1 MINSCKNPE
10 IKPMQKTNQT
20 LRQKL
25 WRMIKDF
32 EIYCEKKHEK
42 KMPFF

>member
-1 MINSCKNPE
+1 MICNNPK

-20 LRQKL
+20 LRYRL
-25 WRMIKDF
+25 WQLIKDF